1 VSLNEVSLIDVVRK
15 QVHFKWKS
23 YTGIFQSLLIL
34 QILGLFISTL
44 GEGSMSEPGY
54 GRSISVQYYSSSILV
69 GMTAMWLFINS
80 MLLTTS
86 AYREDDFTF
95 VSTRWSRLLANFTF
109 IISLAL
115 LGTVTS
121 FLSMNVLKVYLFIK
135 NDELILTNS
144 LTFFETISSLV
155 VLLSY
160 LILICAAAYTIGSII
175 QRNKWVGFGLS
186 MLLIV
191 LGAISVDYEGTP
203 INFLIYF
210 IMFDSS
216 LMLLLFKLS
225 LANGFLFF
233 ISWMVSDNQE
243 VRV

>member
-1 VSLNEVSLIDVVRK
+1 MSLNEVSLIDVVRK

-175 QRNKWVGFGLS
+175 QRNQWVGFGLS

-210 IMFDSS
+210 IMFESS
-216 LMLLLFKLS
+216 LMLLLL
-225 LANGFLFF
+225 N
-233 ISWMVSDNQE
+233 
-243 VRV
+243 